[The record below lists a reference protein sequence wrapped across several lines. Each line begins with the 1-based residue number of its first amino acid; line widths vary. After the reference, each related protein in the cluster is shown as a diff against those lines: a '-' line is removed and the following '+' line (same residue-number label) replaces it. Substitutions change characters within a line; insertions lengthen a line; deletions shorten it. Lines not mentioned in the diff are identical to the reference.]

1 VATDKRELIL
11 DLLARDKSGPATKS
25 FARNL
30 KDSGDA
36 AEKASRSTS
45 KFSRESAQA
54 ERAADGLGDEVD
66 QAARSIGKLD
76 REIALASAELRV
88 LAKSFADTDDAAE
101 RLDISKAIR
110 RGENDIR
117 RLSKS
122 KSLLKVKVDPEV
134 DRQSFGKKLA
144 GMLSGAGGDIAGVVG
159 KAVGPTIGIA
169 IGAAAAPV
177 ILSSVASAISAG
189 AGAAGIGAGIMLAV
203 KADTGIQTAG
213 KELGSKFLKGVTASA
228 TKNFAGPI
236 RAALGIL
243 DDAAGRTVTKVGKMF
258 DSLGGSVVP
267 FTRDVVQAAERLVDA
282 FTNVASKSGPALAG
296 LGDTVRLLA
305 DGVGDFIE
313 IIADGGPEAAAN
325 LEMIAGATADVLRY
339 SGLVLKVFSDLAN
352 NEWITGPLLPLLRK
366 HYQDAAD
373 DSDKLKGSTSELA
386 TQMTDAQKAA
396 DGERTALDE
405 LSKELRAQ
413 SDPVFALLDAQDKL
427 AEAQK
432 NVSDETKKHGKTSKE
447 AKKALRELA
456 EAALDLEGKAGALGE
471 TFKGEL
477 TPQMRATLRAAG
489 LTDDQIA
496 GLAKQFRGAKKDG
509 DRFARQYAANVKVNG
524 VKRAKTD
531 LRSVREIAS
540 DIPRAIT
547 IAMHITGVSNV
558 SKARASINKQYE
570 ARAAGGPIEK
580 DTPYWVGEN
589 GPELV
594 LPDHNGRVL
603 SAAASRAGA
612 SRIGPHQQG
621 GGGGGGKLQLEVVGE
636 AEMVRMFRSL
646 IRRANL
652 LQVGA

>member
-1 VATDKRELIL
+1 MATDKRELIV
-11 DLLARDKSGPATKS
+11 DLLARDKTGPATKS
-25 FARNL
+25 FAKNL

-36 AEKASRSTS
+36 AEKASKSTG
-45 KFSRESAQA
+45 KFGKESALA
-54 ERAADGLGDEVD
+54 ERAADSLGDEVD
-66 QAARSIGKLD
+66 QTARSIGKLD

-88 LAKSFADTDDAAE
+88 LAKSFADTDNAAE

-117 RLSKS
+117 RLTKS
-122 KSLLKVKVDPEV
+122 QSLLKVRVDPEV

-144 GMLSGAGGDIAGVVG
+144 GMLSGAGNDIAGTVG

-177 ILSSVASAISAG
+177 ILSAAASAISAG
-189 AGAAGIGAGIMLAV
+189 AGAGALGAGIALAV
-203 KADTGIQTAG
+203 KADTGIQESG
-213 KELGSKFLKGVTASA
+213 KALGAKFLKGVTDSA

-236 RAALGIL
+236 RASLGIL
-243 DDAAGRTVTKVGKMF
+243 DDAADRTVVKIGKTF
-258 DSLGGSVVP
+258 DQLGGAVVP
-267 FTRDVVQAAERLVDA
+267 FTRDVVQAAERMVDA
-282 FTNVASKSGPALAG
+282 FTNVAGKSAPALDG
-296 LGDTVRLLA
+296 LGDAVRLLS
-305 DGVGDFIE
+305 DGVGDFLE
-313 IIADGGPEAAAN
+313 TVADSGPEAAAN

-339 SGLVLKVFSDLAN
+339 SGLVLKTFSDLAN
-352 NEWITGPLLPLLRK
+352 NPWVTGPLLPLLRK
-366 HYQDAAD
+366 HYSDAAD
-373 DSDKLKGSTSELA
+373 DSDKLKGSTGELA
-386 TQMTDAQKAA
+386 EEMTNAQKAA
-396 DGERTALDE
+396 QGERNALDE

-413 SDPVFALLDAQDKL
+413 SDPVFALLDAQDNL
-427 AEAQK
+427 SEAQENAAEA
-432 NVSDETKKHGKTSKE
+432 TKKHGKNSKE

-456 EAALDLEGKAGALGE
+456 EAALDLEGKAGALGD

-477 TPQMRATLRAAG
+477 TPELKATLRAAG
-489 LTDDQIA
+489 LTDEQIA

-509 DRFARQYAANVKVNG
+509 DKFAREYAARLKVNG
-524 VKRAKTD
+524 VARAKTD
-531 LRSVREIAS
+531 LRSVREIAA

-547 IAMHITGVSNV
+547 IAMRITGVSNV
-558 SKARASINKQYE
+558 SKARAAINKQYE
-570 ARAAGGPIEK
+570 ARAAGGPVQK

-589 GPELV
+589 GPELI

-612 SRIGPHQQG
+612 SRVGPHQQG
-621 GGGGGGKLQLEVVGE
+621 GGGGGTLQLEVIGE